1 MSELSRQL
9 AVYTS
14 IFSLFIFIFSSSAK
28 ADRPIETPS
37 DRSPSSQIVPSNQN
51 TTDHNS
57 ALLQPQPQPPPAPTP
72 AHRPIVPDTDP
83 KAKNNVSHSPSV
95 LFSTVTGSI
104 TKVTGNQVPSRGN
117 RPSTA
122 IDTPLMTKIY
132 VFQGKIESAG
142 DSSITYRSLNKKEFV
157 IVKSDNSGRFKIELP
172 PGEYTIFA
180 ETDPGKLYRN
190 SFDGMGNFSTITIK
204 DGENIIED
212 IKDIRTA
219 DF

>member
-28 ADRPIETPS
+28 ADRPVENTQ
-37 DRSPSSQIVPSNQN
+37 DRSPSSQIDPSTQN
-51 TTDHNS
+51 TGHDST
-57 ALLQPQPQPPPAPTP
+57 LKEPPLVTPTP
-72 AHRPIVPDTDP
+72 RPIVPNRAIGP
-83 KAKNNVSHSPSV
+83 AKVSRSPSV
-95 LFSTVTGSI
+95 LSSTVSGSI
-104 TKVTGNQVPSRGN
+104 IKVTGNQFPSRGT
-117 RPSTA
+117 RRSTA

-180 ETDPGKLYRN
+180 ETDPGNLYRN

-212 IKDIRTA
+212 IKDTRTA

>member
-28 ADRPIETPS
+28 ADRPIEKTQ

-51 TTDHNS
+51 TIDHDS
-57 ALLQPQPQPPPAPTP
+57 ELPQPSTATTPAP
-72 AHRPIVPDTDP
+72 RPIVTMTDP
-83 KAKNNVSHSPSV
+83 KAKKNVSRSPSV
-95 LFSTVTGSI
+95 LSSTVSGSI
-104 TKVTGNQVPSRGN
+104 IKVTGNQFPSRGN

-142 DSSITYRSLNKKEFV
+142 DSSITYRSLNKKEFA

-190 SFDGMGNFSTITIK
+190 SFDGRGNFSTITIK

-212 IKDIRTA
+212 IKDTRTA

>member
-28 ADRPIETPS
+28 ADRPIEKTQ
-37 DRSPSSQIVPSNQN
+37 DLSPSSQIVPSNQN
-51 TTDHNS
+51 TINHDS
-57 ALLQPQPQPPPAPTP
+57 ELPQPPTATTPAP
-72 AHRPIVPDTDP
+72 RPIVPMTDP
-83 KAKNNVSHSPSV
+83 KAKKNVSRSPSV
-95 LFSTVTGSI
+95 LSSTVSGSI
-104 TKVTGNQVPSRGN
+104 IKVTGNQFPSRGT
-117 RPSTA
+117 RRSTA

-212 IKDIRTA
+212 IKDTRTA